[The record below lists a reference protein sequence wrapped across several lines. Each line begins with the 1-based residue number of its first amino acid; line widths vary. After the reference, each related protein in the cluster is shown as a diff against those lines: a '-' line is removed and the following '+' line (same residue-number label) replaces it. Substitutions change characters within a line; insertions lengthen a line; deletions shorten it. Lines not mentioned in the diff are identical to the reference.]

1 MKKVLSMVMAAG
13 LVSAAISGCTSQS
26 KEAASQAPAA
36 TTAKEE
42 TQAQT
47 TTAGETQSSTPESSE
62 SSAENADAQVITFW
76 YNNTGDEALVYE
88 KAISKYNAAQNKY
101 KVEGLS
107 VTDAQKL
114 IVAMSSNEAP
124 DVIKISNQ
132 TVVQYQKNGLLE
144 SLQSYV
150 DGESFDTS
158 VYSEQAITAN
168 TVDGEVFALPLDAY
182 TIQMFYN
189 KDLLEEAGYS
199 APPETMEEM
208 YEMAVAATKVDAGGN
223 IEVLGYPLFPYASAR
238 QELIY
243 GFGGRWWNENSEIT
257 PDDPGILESL
267 KMNVKYR
274 DEFGG
279 KALDGFIGTA
289 NTNRYTEQDMFF
301 QGKQLF
307 RLDGSWLPT
316 MMDNFNSTV
325 NYGITLIPGTKAN
338 PELRGTS
345 RFETDSVAVPVMAK
359 NKEGAWDF
367 TKWLCSEEGAKIIDL
382 GTGNLPALKALYD
395 DPEIMA
401 VTGFAEFIEALKLE
415 KGIQYPNMTDYD
427 EYISMINATLDSVYA
442 GTKTPEEALQALVQQ
457 SANLK

>member
-1 MKKVLSMVMAAG
+1 MKKVISIMMAAS
-13 LVSAAISGCTSQS
+13 LAALAVTGCGGGSTNT
-26 KEAASQAPAA
+26 AA
-36 TTAKEE
+36 TTA
-42 TQAQT
+42 AP
-47 TTAGETQSSTPESSE
+47 AAGGETAAP
-62 SSAENADAQVITFW
+62 AEAAVITFW

-88 KAISKYNAAQNKY
+88 EAISQYNASQSKY

-107 VTDAQKL
+107 VTDNQKL

-124 DVIKISNQ
+124 DVIKLSNQ
-132 TVVQYQKNGLLE
+132 TVMQYQKNGLLE
-144 SLQSYV
+144 SLQSYA
-150 DGESFDTS
+150 DQDAFDAS
-158 VYSEQAITAN
+158 IYSEQAVAAN
-168 TVDGEVFALPLDAY
+168 TIEGDIYALPLDAY

-189 KDLLEEAGYS
+189 KDLLEAAGYS

-208 YEMAVAATKVDAGGN
+208 YEMAVAVTQVDASGN

-257 PDDPGILESL
+257 PLDPGIQASLE
-267 KMNVKYR
+267 MNVKFR
-274 DEFGG
+274 NEFGG

-316 MMDNFNSTV
+316 MMKNFDSTV
-325 NYGITLIPGTKAN
+325 NYGITLIPGTAAN

-345 RFETDSVAVPVMAK
+345 RYETDSVAVPLMSK

-382 GTGNLPALKALYD
+382 GTGNLPAVKALYD
-395 DPEIMA
+395 DPEIIA
-401 VTGFAEFIEALKLE
+401 VPGFAEFIDALKQE
-415 KGIQYPNMTDYD
+415 KGIQYPEMTDYD
-427 EYISMINATLDSVYA
+427 EYISMINATLDTVYA
-442 GTKTPEEALQALVQQ
+442 GSQTPEEALKSLAEQ
-457 SANLK
+457 SKNLR

>member
-1 MKKVLSMVMAAG
+1 MKKVISIMMAAS
-13 LVSAAISGCTSQS
+13 LAALAVTGCGGGSGTT
-26 KEAASQAPAA
+26 AA
-36 TTAKEE
+36 TTA
-42 TQAQT
+42 A
-47 TTAGETQSSTPESSE
+47 TAAGGETAAP
-62 SSAENADAQVITFW
+62 AEAAVITFW

-88 KAISKYNAAQNKY
+88 EAISQYNASQSKY

-107 VTDAQKL
+107 VTDNQKL

-124 DVIKISNQ
+124 DVIKLSNQ
-132 TVVQYQKNGLLE
+132 TVMQYQKNGLLE
-144 SLQSYV
+144 SLQSYA
-150 DGESFDTS
+150 DQDAFDAS
-158 VYSEQAITAN
+158 IYSEQAVAAN
-168 TVDGEVFALPLDAY
+168 TIEGDIYALPLDAY

-189 KDLLEEAGYS
+189 KDLLEAAGYS

-208 YEMAVAATKVDAGGN
+208 YEMAVAVTQVDASGN

-257 PDDPGILESL
+257 PLDPGIQASLE
-267 KMNVKYR
+267 MNVKFR
-274 DEFGG
+274 NEFGG

-316 MMDNFNSTV
+316 MMKNFDSTV
-325 NYGITLIPGTKAN
+325 NYGITLIPGTAAN

-345 RFETDSVAVPVMAK
+345 RYETDSVAVPLMSK

-382 GTGNLPALKALYD
+382 GTGNLPAVKALYD
-395 DPEIMA
+395 DPEIIA
-401 VTGFAEFIEALKLE
+401 VPGFAEFIDALKQE
-415 KGIQYPNMTDYD
+415 KGIQYPEMTDYD
-427 EYISMINATLDSVYA
+427 EYISMINATLDTVYA
-442 GTKTPEEALQALVQQ
+442 GSQTPEEALKSLAEQ
-457 SANLK
+457 SKNLR

>member
-1 MKKVLSMVMAAG
+1 MKKVISIMMAAS
-13 LVSAAISGCTSQS
+13 LAALAVTGCGGGSTNT
-26 KEAASQAPAA
+26 AA
-36 TTAKEE
+36 TTA
-42 TQAQT
+42 AP
-47 TTAGETQSSTPESSE
+47 AAGGETAAP
-62 SSAENADAQVITFW
+62 AEAAVITFW

-88 KAISKYNAAQNKY
+88 EAISQYNASQSKY

-107 VTDAQKL
+107 VTDNQKL

-124 DVIKISNQ
+124 DVIKLSNQ
-132 TVVQYQKNGLLE
+132 TVMQYQKNGLLE
-144 SLQSYV
+144 SLQSYA
-150 DGESFDTS
+150 DQDAFDAS
-158 VYSEQAITAN
+158 IYSEQAVAAN
-168 TVDGEVFALPLDAY
+168 TIEGEIYALPLDAY

-189 KDLLEEAGYS
+189 KDLLEAAGYS

-208 YEMAVAATKVDAGGN
+208 YEMAVAVTQVDASGN

-257 PDDPGILESL
+257 PLDPGIQASLE
-267 KMNVKYR
+267 MNVKFR
-274 DEFGG
+274 NEFGG

-316 MMDNFNSTV
+316 MMKNFDSTV
-325 NYGITLIPGTKAN
+325 NYGITLIPGTAAN

-345 RFETDSVAVPVMAK
+345 RYETDSVAVPLMSK

-382 GTGNLPALKALYD
+382 GTGNLPAVKALYD
-395 DPEIMA
+395 DPEIIA
-401 VTGFAEFIEALKLE
+401 VPGFAEFIDALKQE
-415 KGIQYPNMTDYD
+415 KGIQYPEMTDYD
-427 EYISMINATLDSVYA
+427 EYISMINATLDTVYA
-442 GTKTPEEALQALVQQ
+442 GSQTPEEALKSLAEQ
-457 SANLK
+457 SKNLR

>member
-1 MKKVLSMVMAAG
+1 MKKAISIMMAAS
-13 LVSAAISGCTSQS
+13 LAALAVTGCGGGSGST
-26 KEAASQAPAA
+26 AA
-36 TTAKEE
+36 TTA
-42 TQAQT
+42 AP
-47 TTAGETQSSTPESSE
+47 AAGGETAAP
-62 SSAENADAQVITFW
+62 AEAAVITFW

-88 KAISKYNAAQNKY
+88 EAISQYNASQSKY

-107 VTDAQKL
+107 VTDNQKL

-124 DVIKISNQ
+124 DVIKLSNQ
-132 TVVQYQKNGLLE
+132 TVMQYQKNGLLE
-144 SLQSYV
+144 SLQSYA
-150 DGESFDTS
+150 DQDAFDAS
-158 VYSEQAITAN
+158 IYSEQAVAAN
-168 TVDGEVFALPLDAY
+168 TIEGEIYALPLDAY

-189 KDLLEEAGYS
+189 KDLLEAADYS

-208 YEMAVAATKVDAGGN
+208 YEMAVAVTQVDASGN

-257 PDDPGILESL
+257 PLDPGIQASLE
-267 KMNVKYR
+267 MNVKFR
-274 DEFGG
+274 NEFGG

-316 MMDNFNSTV
+316 MMKNFNSTV
-325 NYGITLIPGTKAN
+325 NYGITLIPGTAAN

-345 RFETDSVAVPVMAK
+345 RYETDSVAVPLMSK

-382 GTGNLPALKALYD
+382 GTGNLPAVKALYN
-395 DPEIMA
+395 DPEIIA
-401 VTGFAEFIEALKLE
+401 VPGFAEFIDALKQE
-415 KGIQYPNMTDYD
+415 KGIQYPEMTDYD
-427 EYISMINATLDSVYA
+427 EYISMINATLDTVYA
-442 GTKTPEEALQALVQQ
+442 GSQTPEEALKSLAEQ
-457 SANLK
+457 SKNLR

>member
-1 MKKVLSMVMAAG
+1 MKRVLSIVMTAA
-13 LVSAAISGCTSQS
+13 LAATALAGCGGSSSNT
-26 KEAASQAPAA
+26 A
-36 TTAKEE
+36 TTAT
-42 TQAQT
+42 TQAAA
-47 TTAGETQSSTPESSE
+47 AGSGSTKAADPAVP
-62 SSAENADAQVITFW
+62 AENSEAQAVTFW

-88 KAISKYNAAQNKY
+88 EAIRTYNESQSRYRVK
-101 KVEGLS
+101 GLS

-144 SLQSYV
+144 SLQPHI
-150 DGESFDTS
+150 DGESFDLS
-158 VYSEQAITAN
+158 VYSAQSIEAN
-168 TVDGEVFALPLDAY
+168 SIDGEVYALPLDAY
-182 TIQMFYN
+182 TIQLFYN
-189 KDLLEEAGYS
+189 KDLLADAGYGE
-199 APPETMEEM
+199 PPATMEEM

-257 PDDPGILESL
+257 PQDPGILASL
-267 KMNVKYR
+267 EMNVKYR
-274 DEFGG
+274 NEFGG

-316 MMDNFNSTV
+316 MMKKFESKV
-325 NYGITLIPGTKAN
+325 NYGITLIPGTQAN
-338 PELRGTS
+338 PDLRGTS
-345 RFETDSVAVPVMAK
+345 RYETDSVAVPVMAQ
-359 NKEGAWDF
+359 NKDGAWDF

-382 GTGNLPALKALYD
+382 GTGNLPALKVLYD
-395 DPEIMA
+395 DAEIMA
-401 VTGFAEFIEALKLE
+401 VPGFAEFIDALKQE
-415 KGIQYPNMTDYD
+415 KGIQYPQMNDYD
-427 EYISMINATLDSVYA
+427 EYIAMINSTLDSVYA
-442 GTKTPEEALQALVQQ
+442 GTKTPEEALSDLAGQ
-457 SANLK
+457 SKNLK

>member
-1 MKKVLSMVMAAG
+1 MKKVISIMMAAS
-13 LVSAAISGCTSQS
+13 LAALAVTGCGGGSGST
-26 KEAASQAPAA
+26 AA
-36 TTAKEE
+36 TTA
-42 TQAQT
+42 AP
-47 TTAGETQSSTPESSE
+47 AAGGETAAP
-62 SSAENADAQVITFW
+62 AEAAVITFW

-88 KAISKYNAAQNKY
+88 EAISQYNASQSKY

-107 VTDAQKL
+107 VTDNQKL

-124 DVIKISNQ
+124 DVIKLSNQ
-132 TVVQYQKNGLLE
+132 TVMQYQKNGLLE
-144 SLQSYV
+144 SLQSYA
-150 DGESFDTS
+150 DQDAFDAS
-158 VYSEQAITAN
+158 IYSEQAVAAN
-168 TVDGEVFALPLDAY
+168 TIEGDIYALPLDAY

-189 KDLLEEAGYS
+189 KDLLEAAGYS

-208 YEMAVAATKVDAGGN
+208 YEMAVAVTQVDASGN

-257 PDDPGILESL
+257 PLDPGIQASLE
-267 KMNVKYR
+267 MNVKFR
-274 DEFGG
+274 NEFGG

-316 MMDNFNSTV
+316 MMKNFDSTV
-325 NYGITLIPGTKAN
+325 NYGITLIPGTAAN

-345 RFETDSVAVPVMAK
+345 RYETDSVAVPLMSK

-382 GTGNLPALKALYD
+382 GTGNLPAVKALYD
-395 DPEIMA
+395 DPEIIA
-401 VTGFAEFIEALKLE
+401 VPGFAEFIDALKQE
-415 KGIQYPNMTDYD
+415 KGIQYPEMTDYD
-427 EYISMINATLDSVYA
+427 EYISMINATLDTVYA
-442 GTKTPEEALQALVQQ
+442 GSQTPEEALKSLAEQ
-457 SANLK
+457 SKNLR

>member
-1 MKKVLSMVMAAG
+1 MKRVLRIAMTAA
-13 LVSAAISGCTSQS
+13 LAAATLAGCGGGSSNTTTTAATQA
-26 KEAASQAPAA
+26 AASGS
-36 TTAKEE
+36 TE
-42 TQAQT
+42 TQAADPVAP
-47 TTAGETQSSTPESSE
+47 AGNSE
-62 SSAENADAQVITFW
+62 AQVVTFW

-88 KAISKYNAAQNKY
+88 EAIRTYNESQSQY
-101 KVEGLS
+101 RVEGLS

-144 SLQSYV
+144 SLQPHI
-150 DGESFDTS
+150 DGESFDLS
-158 VYSEQAITAN
+158 VYSEQAMEAN
-168 TVDGEVFALPLDAY
+168 SIDGEVYALPLDAY

-189 KDLLEEAGYS
+189 KDLLAAAGYS
-199 APPETMEEM
+199 EPPATMEEM

-257 PDDPGILESL
+257 PQDPGIRASLE
-267 KMNVKYR
+267 MNIKYR
-274 DEFGG
+274 NEFGG

-316 MMDNFNSTV
+316 MMKKFESTV
-325 NYGITLIPGTKAN
+325 NYGITLIPGTQAN
-338 PELRGTS
+338 PELQGTS
-345 RFETDSVAVPVMAK
+345 RYETDSVAVPIMAK
-359 NKEGAWDF
+359 NKDGAWDF
-367 TKWLCSEEGAKIIDL
+367 TKWLCSEEGARIIDL

-395 DPEIMA
+395 DAEIMA
-401 VTGFAEFIEALKLE
+401 VPGFAEFIDALKQE
-415 KGIQYPNMTDYD
+415 KGIQYPQMNDYD

-442 GTKTPEEALQALVQQ
+442 GTKTPEEALNDLAGQ
-457 SANLK
+457 SKNLK

>member
-1 MKKVLSMVMAAG
+1 MKKVISIMMAAS
-13 LVSAAISGCTSQS
+13 LAALAVTGCGGGSGTT
-26 KEAASQAPAA
+26 AA
-36 TTAKEE
+36 TTA
-42 TQAQT
+42 A
-47 TTAGETQSSTPESSE
+47 TAAGGETAAP
-62 SSAENADAQVITFW
+62 AEAAVITFW
-76 YNNTGDEALVYE
+76 YNNNGDEALVYE
-88 KAISKYNAAQNKY
+88 EAISQYNASQSKY

-107 VTDAQKL
+107 VTDNQKL

-124 DVIKISNQ
+124 DVIKLSNQ
-132 TVVQYQKNGLLE
+132 TVMQYQKNGLLE
-144 SLQSYV
+144 SLQSYA
-150 DGESFDTS
+150 DQDAFDAS
-158 VYSEQAITAN
+158 IYSEQAVAAN
-168 TVDGEVFALPLDAY
+168 TIEGDIYALPLDAY

-189 KDLLEEAGYS
+189 KDLLEAAGYS

-208 YEMAVAATKVDAGGN
+208 YEMAVAVTQVDASGN

-257 PDDPGILESL
+257 PLDPGILASL
-267 KMNVKYR
+267 EMNVKFR
-274 DEFGG
+274 NEFGG

-316 MMDNFNSTV
+316 MMKNFDSTV
-325 NYGITLIPGTKAN
+325 NYGITLIPGTAAN

-345 RFETDSVAVPVMAK
+345 RYETDSVAVPLMSK

-382 GTGNLPALKALYD
+382 GTGNLPAVKALYD
-395 DPEIMA
+395 DPEIIA
-401 VTGFAEFIEALKLE
+401 VPGFAEFIDALKQE
-415 KGIQYPNMTDYD
+415 KGIQYPEMTDYD
-427 EYISMINATLDSVYA
+427 EYISMINATLDTVYA
-442 GTKTPEEALQALVQQ
+442 GSQTPEEALKSLAEQ
-457 SANLK
+457 SKNLR

>member
-1 MKKVLSMVMAAG
+1 MKKVLSMIMAASLTVLALTG
-13 LVSAAISGCTSQS
+13 CSGGTEKPSD
-26 KEAASQAPAA
+26 AA
-36 TTAKEE
+36 TTAGEGTT
-42 TQAQT
+42 TQA
-47 TTAGETQSSTPESSE
+47 G
-62 SSAENADAQVITFW
+62 SADNTEAEVITFW

-88 KAISKYNAAQNKY
+88 QAISEYNASQSKY

-114 IVAMSSNEAP
+114 IVAMSSKEAP

-132 TVVQYQKNGLLE
+132 TVMQYQKNGFLE
-144 SLQSYV
+144 NLQPYA
-150 DGESFDTS
+150 DKDSFDSS
-158 VYSEQAITAN
+158 VYSEQAVAAN
-168 TVDGEVFALPLDAY
+168 TIGGDIYALPLDAY

-189 KDLLEEAGYS
+189 KDLLEAAGYS

-208 YEMAVAATKVDAGGN
+208 YEMAVAATKVDASGN

-257 PDDPGILESL
+257 PQNSGILDSL

-274 DEFGG
+274 DQFGG

-316 MMDNFNSTV
+316 MMKNFDSTV
-325 NYGITLIPGTKAN
+325 NYGITLIPGTEAN
-338 PELRGTS
+338 PEYRGTS
-345 RFETDSVAVPVMAK
+345 RYETDSVAVPLMAA

-367 TKWLCSEEGAKIIDL
+367 TKWLCSEEGAKIINL
-382 GTGNLPALKALYD
+382 GTGNLPAVKALYD
-395 DPEIMA
+395 DPDIIQ
-401 VTGFAEFIEALKLE
+401 VPGFAEFIDALKLE
-415 KGIQYPNMTDYD
+415 KGIQYPEMTDYD
-427 EYISMINATLDSVYA
+427 EYISMVNATLDSVYA
-442 GTKTPEEALQALVQQ
+442 GTQTPEEALKSLAEQ
-457 SANLK
+457 SKNLH

>member
-1 MKKVLSMVMAAG
+1 MKKALSIAMAAV
-13 LVSAAISGCTSQS
+13 LASAALAGCGE
-26 KEAASQAPAA
+26 KPA
-36 TTAKEE
+36 E
-42 TQAQT
+42 TQ
-47 TTAGETQSSTPESSE
+47 
-62 SSAENADAQVITFW
+62 VVTFW

-88 KAISKYNAAQNKY
+88 EAIRTYNESQSKYR
-101 KVEGLS
+101 VEGLS

-144 SLQSYV
+144 SLQPHIDS
-150 DGESFDTS
+150 EKFDLS
-158 VYSEQAITAN
+158 VYSEQSVEAN
-168 TVDGEVFALPLDAY
+168 TIDGAVYGLPLDAY

-189 KDLLEEAGYS
+189 KDLLEAAGY
-199 APPETMEEM
+199 AEPPQTMEEM
-208 YEMAVAATKVDAGGN
+208 YEMAVAATQVDGAGN

-257 PDDPGILESL
+257 PQDAGILASL
-267 KMNVKYR
+267 EMNVKYR
-274 DEFGG
+274 NEFGG

-316 MMDNFNSTV
+316 MMANFESTV
-325 NYGITLIPGTKAN
+325 NYGITLIPGTNAN

-345 RFETDSVAVPVMAK
+345 RYETDSVAVPLMAK

-367 TKWLCSEEGAKIIDL
+367 SKWLCSEEGARIIDL
-382 GTGNLPALKALYD
+382 GTGNLPALKSLYD
-395 DPEIMA
+395 DAEIMA
-401 VTGFAEFIEALKLE
+401 VPGFAEFIDALKQE
-415 KGIQYPNMTDYD
+415 KGIQYPKMNDFD
-427 EYISMINATLDSVYA
+427 EYIAMINSTLDSVYA
-442 GTKTPEEALQALVQQ
+442 GTKTPEEALSELAEQ
-457 SANLK
+457 SKNLK

>member
-1 MKKVLSMVMAAG
+1 MKKVISIMMAAS
-13 LVSAAISGCTSQS
+13 LAALAVTGCGGGSGST
-26 KEAASQAPAA
+26 AATTAAPAA
-36 TTAKEE
+36 TA
-42 TQAQT
+42 AG
-47 TTAGETQSSTPESSE
+47 GETAAL
-62 SSAENADAQVITFW
+62 AEAAVITFW

-88 KAISKYNAAQNKY
+88 EAISQYNASQSKY

-107 VTDAQKL
+107 VTDNQKL

-124 DVIKISNQ
+124 DVIKLSNQ
-132 TVVQYQKNGLLE
+132 TVMQYQKNGLLE
-144 SLQSYV
+144 SLQSYA
-150 DGESFDTS
+150 DQDAFDAS
-158 VYSEQAITAN
+158 IYSEQAVAAN
-168 TVDGEVFALPLDAY
+168 TIEGDIYALPLDAY

-189 KDLLEEAGYS
+189 KDLLEAAGYS

-208 YEMAVAATKVDAGGN
+208 YEMAVAVTQVDASGN

-257 PDDPGILESL
+257 PLDPGILASL
-267 KMNVKYR
+267 EMNVKFR
-274 DEFGG
+274 NEFGG

-316 MMDNFNSTV
+316 MMKNFDSTV
-325 NYGITLIPGTKAN
+325 NYGITLIPGTAAN

-345 RFETDSVAVPVMAK
+345 RYETDSVAVPLMSK

-382 GTGNLPALKALYD
+382 GTGNLPAVKALYD
-395 DPEIMA
+395 DPEIIA
-401 VTGFAEFIEALKLE
+401 VPGFAEFIDALKQE
-415 KGIQYPNMTDYD
+415 KGIQYPEMTDYD
-427 EYISMINATLDSVYA
+427 EYISMINATLDTVYA
-442 GTKTPEEALQALVQQ
+442 GSQTPEEALKSLAEQ
-457 SANLK
+457 SKNLR